1 MTLIPLNRPTSP
13 GWSQPVL
20 TNRSLTPGPW
30 PERARVLVARPPNA
44 SGGALERSL
53 KPDFEVLTT
62 SGEIDDIVRVFD
74 DSSADLVIVDV
85 GSDGLDLRLLLEAL
99 RTARADAGIVVV
111 GDLMHDEDVAA
122 AVTMDVAGLIVDPDG
137 AEKVAECV
145 RQVLAGRLALDQRA
159 MRRVIKS
166 LSSRLAN
173 IEEAVRRLS
182 QRELQIVRLV
192 GVGLSNREI
201 AGRLAL
207 AEGTIKVHLHNV
219 FEKLQVRGR
228 KELADYA
235 RRRGL

>member
-1 MTLIPLNRPTSP
+1 M
-13 GWSQPVL
+13 L
-20 TNRSLTPGPW
+20 TNRSLTLGPW

-53 KPDFEVLTT
+53 KLEFDVLTA
-62 SGEIDDIVRVFD
+62 SGEIDEIVRSFD

-85 GSDGLDLRLLLEAL
+85 GCDGLDLRLLLKAL
-99 RTARADAGIVVV
+99 RAARADAGIVVV
-111 GDLMHDEDVAA
+111 GDHMHDEDVVA
-122 AVTMDVAGLIVDPDG
+122 AVMMDVSGLIVDPDG
-137 AEKVAECV
+137 AEKVAECA
-145 RQVLAGRLALDQRA
+145 RQVLAGRLALDPRA
-159 MRRVIKS
+159 MRRVIKA
-166 LSSRLAN
+166 LSTRLAN

-192 GVGLSNREI
+192 GAGLSNGEI

-207 AEGTIKVHLHNV
+207 AEGTVKVHLHNV

-235 RRRGL
+235 KRRGL

>member
-1 MTLIPLNRPTSP
+1 
-13 GWSQPVL
+13 
-20 TNRSLTPGPW
+20 
-30 PERARVLVARPPNA
+30 
-44 SGGALERSL
+44 
-53 KPDFEVLTT
+53 
-62 SGEIDDIVRVFD
+62 
-74 DSSADLVIVDV
+74 
-85 GSDGLDLRLLLEAL
+85 
-99 RTARADAGIVVV
+99 
-111 GDLMHDEDVAA
+111 MHDEDVVA
-122 AVTMDVAGLIVDPDG
+122 AVTMDVVGLIVDPDG

-159 MRRVIKS
+159 LRRVIKS
-166 LSSRLAN
+166 LSARLAN

-192 GVGLSNREI
+192 GFGLSNREI

>member
-1 MTLIPLNRPTSP
+1 
-13 GWSQPVL
+13 VL
-20 TNRSLTPGPW
+20 TNRSPTPGSW
-30 PERARVLVARPPNA
+30 PERARLLVARPPNA
-44 SGGALERSL
+44 AGGALERSL
-53 KPDFEVLTT
+53 KLDFEVLTA
-62 SGEIDDIVRVFD
+62 SGEIDDIARTFD
-74 DSSADLVIVDV
+74 DVSADVVIVDV
-85 GSDGLDLRLLLEAL
+85 SCGGLAL
-99 RTARADAGIVVV
+99 RVQLKALRAVRADAGIVVV
-111 GDLMHDEDVAA
+111 GDHLHDEDVVA
-122 AVTMDVAGLIVDPDG
+122 AVMMDAAGRLVDPDG
-137 AEKVAECV
+137 AEQVAECV

-159 MRRVIKS
+159 MRRVVKS
-166 LSSRLAN
+166 LSMRLAN

-192 GVGLSNREI
+192 GVGLSNRDI